1 MTFADAPLVAHIAW
15 WILVFLSL
23 VCITLGWVH
32 RWRQKASMIYPADA
46 RLKGLKS
53 GIRARLIHLP
63 FMLRTVAVT
72 GILLALARPQLTEA
86 ETAEVEGID
95 IVVAFDMS
103 GSMEQVDISEEKLI
117 TLQNA
122 GEEPANRFN
131 GAVDVLRNFVK
142 TRQYDRVSLVVFG
155 KEAFLQFPLT
165 LDYGVMLNIL
175 SKMKLGDIDGTG
187 TAIGNALAMSV
198 ARFKDSTATTQLII
212 LITDGEDNG
221 SKIAPTEMAKLA
233 ADRKIKVF
241 PILVGSEDQT
251 WRPTEVVDL
260 FTRQRRYEK
269 VASQVNASLLE
280 DIAKTTAG
288 RFYRAADTESLA
300 KDFVDILD
308 EYEKSRLVDYAAAEK
323 TELFHFFLWPALAL
337 MLLELLLSQTV
348 LRRFP

>member
-1 MTFADAPLVAHIAW
+1 MTFADAPLFAQILW
-15 WILVFLSL
+15 WTLVLISA
-23 VCITLGWVH
+23 LGAIFGWLR
-32 RWRQKASMIYPADA
+32 RWRNKASMTFPANL
-46 RLKGLKS
+46 RVKGLKP
-53 GIRARLIHLP
+53 GLRANLIHLP
-63 FMLRTVAVT
+63 YILRITAVI
-72 GILLALARPQLTEA
+72 GLLLALARPQLTEA

-103 GSMEQVDISEEKLI
+103 GSMEQVDISEEKLV

-122 GEEPANRFN
+122 GEEPANRFI

-155 KEAFLQFPLT
+155 KDAFLQFPLT

-198 ARFKDSTATTQLII
+198 ARFKDSSATTQLII

-221 SKIAPTEMAKLA
+221 SKIAPNEMAKLA
-233 ADRKIKVF
+233 AERKIKVF

-269 VASQVNASLLE
+269 VASQVNPSLLE
-280 DIAKTTAG
+280 EIAKTTSG
-288 RFYRAADTESLA
+288 RFYRAADTDSLA

-308 EYEKSRLVDYAAAEK
+308 EFEKSRLVDYAAAEK
-323 TELFHFFLWPALAL
+323 TELFHFFLWPALGFL
-337 MLLELLLSQTV
+337 FIELLLSQTL